1 MPTRSLFAF
10 CLALF
15 STASL
20 AAEPTT
26 GPIVDGYGASFA
38 IPDSDVRLPAGH
50 DYRVVYEITTYN
62 NGPGEV
68 NRAVDRVA
76 RFLNLHGKAGVPA
89 ESMHLAIVTHMA
101 ALKNFLNDA
110 AYEREYGM
118 HNPNADLVQKLIGAG
133 VQIYVCGQSMGF
145 QGLAK
150 SDLAPGV
157 KMAPSAM
164 TMVHLLQDEGYT
176 LQ

>member
-1 MPTRSLFAF
+1 MFTRSLLPLSIALLSLQ
-10 CLALF
+10 LA
-15 STASL
+15 

-26 GPIVDGYGASFA
+26 GPYVDGYGASFA
-38 IPDSDVRLPAGH
+38 IPDSDVELPANH
-50 DYRVVYEITTYN
+50 QYRVVYEITTYN
-62 NGPGEV
+62 DGPGEL

-89 ESMHLAIVTHMA
+89 ENMHLAIVTHMA

-110 AYEREYGM
+110 AYEREYQIK
-118 HNPNADLVQKLIGAG
+118 NPNTELVQKLVAAG
-133 VQIYVCGQSMGF
+133 VDIYVCGQSMGF

-157 KMAPSAM
+157 KLAQSAM

>member
-1 MPTRSLFAF
+1 MTARSLPILFAAMF
-10 CLALF
+10 ALQIY
-15 STASL
+15 

-26 GPIVDGYGASFA
+26 GPIVDGYGASFL
-38 IPDSDVRLPAGH
+38 IPDSDVKLPANH
-50 DYRVVYEITTYN
+50 EYRVVYEITTYP
-62 NGPGEV
+62 NGPGEL
-68 NRAVDRVA
+68 NRGVDRVA

-89 ESMHLAIVTHMA
+89 DKMHLAIVTHMA
-101 ALKNFLNDA
+101 ALKGFLSDA
-110 AYEREYGM
+110 AYEREYQM
-118 HNPNADLVQKLIGAG
+118 KNPNADMVQKLIAAG
-133 VQIYVCGQSMGF
+133 VDIYVCGQSMNF

-157 KMAPSAM
+157 KLAPSAM

>member
-1 MPTRSLFAF
+1 MKTSLISGLAAFLFAA
-10 CLALF
+10 AL
-15 STASL
+15 S

-26 GPIVDGYGASFA
+26 GPVVDGYGASFE
-38 IPDSDVRLPAGH
+38 IPDADVKLPPNH
-50 DYRVVYEITTYN
+50 DYRVVYEITTFPD
-62 NGPGEV
+62 GPGEV
-68 NRAVDRVA
+68 NRSLDRVA

-89 ESMHLAIVTHMA
+89 DKMHLAVVTHMA
-101 ALKNFLNDA
+101 GLKNMLNDT
-110 AYEREYGM
+110 AYEREYQIK
-118 HNPNADLVQKLIGAG
+118 NPNAELVQKLLGAG
-133 VQIYVCGQSMGF
+133 VQIYVCGQSMNF

-157 KMAPSAM
+157 KLAPSAM

>member
-1 MPTRSLFAF
+1 MLSRSVLSLCAVLFALPL
-10 CLALF
+10 C
-15 STASL
+15 

-26 GPIVDGYGASFA
+26 GPYIEGYGASFA
-38 IPDSDVRLPAGH
+38 IPDADVQLPPNH
-50 DYRVVYEITTYN
+50 DYRVVYEITTYP
-62 NGPGEV
+62 NGPGEL

-76 RFLNLHGKAGVPA
+76 RFLNLHGKAGVP
-89 ESMHLAIVTHMA
+89 ENKMHLAIVTHMA
-101 ALKNFLNDA
+101 ALKTFLSDA
-110 AYEREYGM
+110 AYERQYQM
-118 HNPNADLVQKLIGAG
+118 SNPNADLVQKLIGAG
-133 VQIYVCGQSMGF
+133 VQIYVCGQSMNF

-157 KMAPSAM
+157 KLAPSAM

>member
-1 MPTRSLFAF
+1 MFARSLPILFVAF
-10 CLALF
+10 VALT
-15 STASL
+15 SQ

-26 GPIVDGYGASFA
+26 GPIVDGYGASFL
-38 IPDSDVRLPAGH
+38 IPDSDVKLPANH
-50 DYRVVYEITTYN
+50 EYRVVYEITTYP
-62 NGPGEV
+62 NGPGEL

-89 ESMHLAIVTHMA
+89 DKMHLAIVTHMA
-101 ALKNFLNDA
+101 ALKGFLNDA
-110 AYEREYGM
+110 AYEREYQM
-118 HNPNADLVQKLIGAG
+118 KNPNADMVQKLIAAG
-133 VQIYVCGQSMGF
+133 VDIYVCGQSMNF

-157 KMAPSAM
+157 KLAPSAM